1 MSMVAQR
8 AAVFELRTRVNQ
20 LSARWGY
27 ALLTLDLG
35 LDALNLNFEL
45 IVKDENVSFADL
57 HAFKLSKFKVK
68 NLVILL
74 NAEVAQANPV
84 LKLTAGRVG
93 SLKVRGDALL
103 VGLRITAIV
112 PLKGDW

>member
-1 MSMVAQR
+1 MIMVAQR

-35 LDALNLNFEL
+35 LDALNLIFEL
-45 IVKDENVSFADL
+45 IVKHENFAFADQQ
-57 HAFKLSKFKVK
+57 AFRLSKFKVK
-68 NLVILL
+68 SLVILL
-74 NAEVAQANPV
+74 NAEVAQAKPV

-93 SLKVRGDALL
+93 SLKVWGDALL
-103 VGLRITAIV
+103 VGLRIAAIV

>member
-1 MSMVAQR
+1 MSVVAQR

-20 LSARWGY
+20 FSPRWGY

-45 IVKDENVSFADL
+45 IVKDENVSFAADL

-74 NAEVAQANPV
+74 NA
-84 LKLTAGRVG
+84 
-93 SLKVRGDALL
+93 
-103 VGLRITAIV
+103 
-112 PLKGDW
+112 

>member
-1 MSMVAQR
+1 MSV
-8 AAVFELRTRVNQ
+8 
-20 LSARWGY
+20 RWDN

-35 LDALNLNFEL
+35 LDDLNLIFEL

-57 HAFKLSKFKVK
+57 HAFKLSKFEVK

-74 NAEVAQANPV
+74 NAEVAQAKPV
-84 LKLTAGRVG
+84 LELTAGRVG
-93 SLKVRGDALL
+93 SLKVWGDALL

-112 PLKGDW
+112 LLKGDW